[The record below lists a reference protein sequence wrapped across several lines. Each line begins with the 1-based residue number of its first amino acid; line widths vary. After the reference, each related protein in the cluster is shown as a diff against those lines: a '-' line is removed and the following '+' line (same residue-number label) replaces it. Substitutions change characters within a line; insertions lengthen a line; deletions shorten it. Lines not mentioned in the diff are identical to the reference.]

1 MSGILHFACV
11 QNLVWTPVAREIH
24 SAIWD
29 RVGLEIVQG
38 RVREWAT
45 TWNDKAKAFA
55 IEQEKH
61 NEIRKNDAD
70 WCSDWYPVFPAMPLP
85 PSNESISIAE
95 KWASLAAIHDV
106 FGFTG
111 DKVLPWPL
119 PKDDHDLVAYTEWL
133 KGDAGAYQL
142 LLRRA
147 NELPESYAETVRYWL
162 EYVKKHTHIA
172 KAGGTPE
179 DGRHGAGTVARNK
192 LSIVLGDWVVK
203 PKLEADAFNRYQD
216 QISDLVQAAS
226 VELKSCG
233 DVANEPISNSF
244 LSKPAHEVD
253 SNSPNTKEVAKAG
266 DTPETNKQETAIK
279 PPKVSVNARMIDRLQ
294 RDPDSAGW
302 SIRQWVE
309 AMGCRSTSTIHR
321 QPTWKAMQLD
331 KSGRRNFTIDPRA
344 DLD

>member
-1 MSGILHFACV
+1 MLGILPFACV
-11 QNLVWTPVAREIH
+11 PNPVWTPVASEIH

-29 RVGLEIVQG
+29 LVGLEIVQG

-70 WCSDWYPVFPAMPLP
+70 WCSDWYPVFPAIPLP

-95 KWASLAAIHDV
+95 KWASLAAIQDV

-119 PKDDHDLVAYTEWL
+119 PENDRDLVAYTEWL

-147 NELPESYAETVRYWL
+147 GELPESYAETVRHWL

-179 DGRHGAGTVARNK
+179 DGRHGAGTT
-192 LSIVLGDWVVK
+192 SIDSKRPTEQIAPVVDG
-203 PKLEADAFNRYQD
+203 PRYSIATAADAEDALKQD
-216 QISDLVQAAS
+216 KWEQ
-226 VELKSCG
+226 LK
-233 DVANEPISNSF
+233 AF
-244 LSKPAHEVD
+244 A
-253 SNSPNTKEVAKAG
+253 
-266 DTPETNKQETAIK
+266 
-279 PPKVSVNARMIDRLQ
+279 Q
-294 RDPDSAGW
+294 RHFRD
-302 SIRQWVE
+302 
-309 AMGCRSTSTIHR
+309 
-321 QPTWKAMQLD
+321 
-331 KSGRRNFTIDPRA
+331 
-344 DLD
+344 

>member
-1 MSGILHFACV
+1 MLGILPFACV
-11 QNLVWTPVAREIH
+11 PNPVWTPVASEIH

-29 RVGLEIVQG
+29 LVGLEIVQG

-70 WCSDWYPVFPAMPLP
+70 WCSDWYPVFPAIPLP

-95 KWASLAAIHDV
+95 KWASLAAIQDV

-119 PKDDHDLVAYTEWL
+119 PENDRDLVAYTEWL

-147 NELPESYAETVRYWL
+147 GELPESYAETVRHWL

-179 DGRHGAGTVARNK
+179 DGRHGAGTT
-192 LSIVLGDWVVK
+192 SIDSKRPTEQIAPVVDG
-203 PKLEADAFNRYQD
+203 PRYSIATAADAEDAPKQDKWEQLKAFAQRHFRDKTAIQANVICIADGTRRYQD
-216 QISDLVQAAS
+216 FLTKVYAESNPTGQSRRWYAFLQQVNKKLERESFGYSLKRSYNDI
-226 VELKSCG
+226 EL
-233 DVANEPISNSF
+233 
-244 LSKPAHEVD
+244 VD
-253 SNSPNTKEVAKAG
+253 STEIPKAK
-266 DTPETNKQETAIK
+266 KHK
-279 PPKVSVNARMIDRLQ
+279 
-294 RDPDSAGW
+294 
-302 SIRQWVE
+302 
-309 AMGCRSTSTIHR
+309 TSTKH
-321 QPTWKAMQLD
+321 KG
-331 KSGRRNFTIDPRA
+331 KSSKRLARK
-344 DLD
+344 